1 MIHPAIDFA
10 LTVVTFLGT
19 VSTIVNSVKL
29 AARGLR
35 HASLRQGLR
44 DGP

>member
-10 LTVVTFLGT
+10 LTLVAFLGL

-29 AARGLR
+29 AARGLQR
-35 HASLRQGLR
+35 ERLRLGLR
-44 DGP
+44 EGP